1 MEAQDRMNNR
11 SRRGGTRYGR
21 MTLTDDLFGMS
32 QDEFGNQARALAEVS
47 ALSPATRER
56 VKHQLIQRLKTPVDP
71 PSWGPDWARRRNKE
85 LAKGEKSRGWFSRRD
100 KAQDAAAQAHPLSKE
115 QQSDAEIIANNL
127 EKSRQVAQYRGLYI
141 AGFVLAVVI
150 ALLAMFVDY
159 EIIRGDIW
167 TRALSNEFM
176 IVPESLKE
184 SVFFKSLQVV
194 FAALAIHFMLK
205 ITGVYGRNTLISTA
219 FVLTCIMVVSL
230 GYLVA
235 YNNMDAGTSARLD
248 HQQESTAPQNSTID
262 ELLTQVGTRS
272 ASAEQAAPAR
282 VSEAGAASLAE
293 FSLPL
298 PKLSQKSLASAQGWL
313 WFTFA
318 SVIFFIVTTIAAL
331 YMQIAEHNVRNF
343 LIARDY
349 KTRRRQYAQLHLLEM
364 VGTRAQAR

>member
-1 MEAQDRMNNR
+1 MDARDRMSAEAGR
-11 SRRGGTRYGR
+11 GARRHYRT
-21 MTLTDDLFGMS
+21 TLTDELFGMT
-32 QDEFGNQARALAEVS
+32 QHEFGNQARALAELS

-56 VKHQLIQRLKTPVDP
+56 LKHQLIQRLKTPVDP

-85 LAKGEKSRGWFSRRD
+85 LASAEKRRSWFARRGDSRD
-100 KAQDAAAQAHPLSKE
+100 TPAEKQPLSKDQRSE
-115 QQSDAEIIANNL
+115 AEIIATNL
-127 EKSRQVAQYRGLYI
+127 EKSRQVHQYRTLYI
-141 AGFVLAVVI
+141 IGAVLAVAI

-176 IVPESLKE
+176 IVPDSLKE

-235 YNNMDAGTSARLD
+235 YNNLDAGTSARLD
-248 HQQESTAPQNSTID
+248 HQTESTAPRSTID
-262 ELLTQVGTRS
+262 DLLNQVSQRNANAAQAPQVANAGV
-272 ASAEQAAPAR
+272 AST
-282 VSEAGAASLAE
+282 E

-298 PKLSQKSLASAQGWL
+298 PKLSEKSLASAQGWL

-349 KTRRRQYAQLHLLEM
+349 NTRRRQYAQLHLLEM
-364 VGTRAQAR
+364 VGPRG

>member
-1 MEAQDRMNNR
+1 METETRMRNY
-11 SRRGGTRYGR
+11 SGRGGKRFARESLTGDLLYG
-21 MTLTDDLFGMS
+21 MTP
-32 QDEFGNQARALAEVS
+32 DEFGDEARALGEAS
-47 ALSPATRER
+47 ALSPAARER
-56 VKHQLIQRLKTPVDP
+56 LKHQLVERLKTPVDP
-71 PSWGPDWARRRNKE
+71 PSWGPDWVRRWNKQLHKAKPRSRGLFARRGK
-85 LAKGEKSRGWFSRRD
+85 
-100 KAQDAAAQAHPLSKE
+100 DAADADAEKPVLNEAQR
-115 QQSDAEIIANNL
+115 SDAEIIAQNL
-127 EKSRQVAQYRGLYI
+127 EKSRQVAQYRTLYI
-141 AGFVLAVVI
+141 IGFVLAVAI

-176 IVPESLKE
+176 IVPDSLKE

-219 FVLTCIMVVSL
+219 FVLTCIMVVCL

-248 HQQESTAPQNSTID
+248 HMHDAGAQPNNAID
-262 ELLTQVGTRS
+262 DLLTKINTTNDETTHTLQP
-272 ASAEQAAPAR
+272 AQAT
-282 VSEAGAASLAE
+282 AAAIPD
-293 FSLPL
+293 FSLPV
-298 PKLSQKSLASAQGWL
+298 PKLSEQTLANAQGWL
-313 WFTFA
+313 WLAFA

-364 VGTRAQAR
+364 ASA

>member
-1 MEAQDRMNNR
+1 MNTQDRM
-11 SRRGGTRYGR
+11 SAESQGGGRRYYRT
-21 MTLTDDLFGMS
+21 TLTDELFGMD
-32 QDEFGNQARALAEVS
+32 QHEFNNQARALAQVS
-47 ALSPATRER
+47 HLSPATRER

-85 LAKGEKSRGWFSRRD
+85 LAKAEKKRGWFSRPERNPR
-100 KAQDAAAQAHPLSKE
+100 AEADAALSKD
-115 QQSDAEIIANNL
+115 QHSDAEIIATNL
-127 EKSRQVAQYRGLYI
+127 EKSRQVHQYRALY
-141 AGFVLAVVI
+141 FVGALLAVVI
-150 ALLAMFVDY
+150 AVLAMFVDY

-176 IVPESLKE
+176 IVPDSLKE

-235 YNNMDAGTSARLD
+235 YNNLDAGTSARLD
-248 HQQESTAPQNSTID
+248 HQSESTAPNSTID
-262 ELLTQVGTRS
+262 DLLNQVSDRS
-272 ASAEQAAPAR
+272 ASAEQAPKT
-282 VSEAGAASLAE
+282 VNAASAAE

-298 PKLSQKSLASAQGWL
+298 PKLSEKSLASAQGWL

-331 YMQIAEHNVRNF
+331 YMQIAEHNVRNL

-349 KTRRRQYAQLHLLEM
+349 HTRRRQYAQLHLLEM
-364 VGTRAQAR
+364 VGERG

>member
-1 MEAQDRMNNR
+1 MEAQDNMKTY
-11 SRRGGTRYGR
+11 SSRGGKRYARGG
-21 MTLTDDLFGMS
+21 LTDELLGMS
-32 QDEFGNQARALAEVS
+32 PDEFGDEARALAEAS
-47 ALSPATRER
+47 SLSPATRER
-56 VKHQLIQRLKTPVDP
+56 LKHQLIQRLKTPVDP

-85 LAKGEKSRGWFSRRD
+85 LARSEKSPGLFSRRS
-100 KAQDAAAQAHPLSKE
+100 KAAREADEAHPLTRE
-115 QQSDAEIIANNL
+115 QRSDAEIIAQNL
-127 EKSRQVAQYRGLYI
+127 EKSRQVSQYRTLYTI
-141 AGFVLAVVI
+141 GFVLAVAI

-176 IVPESLKE
+176 IVPDSLKE

-219 FVLTCIMVVSL
+219 FVLTCIMVVCL

-235 YNNMDAGTSARLD
+235 YNNMDAGTSARFD
-248 HQQESTAPQNSTID
+248 HQQDSAAPHSTID
-262 ELLTQVGTRS
+262 DLLTKVDARS
-272 ASAEQAAPAR
+272 ADRVAPAVR
-282 VSEAGAASLAE
+282 TTDATAAAVPE
-293 FSLPL
+293 FSLSV
-298 PKLSQKSLASAQGWL
+298 PKLSEQSLANAQGWL
-313 WFTFA
+313 WLAFA

-349 KTRRRQYAQLHLLEM
+349 KTRRRQYAQLHLLE
-364 VGTRAQAR
+364 VADVRA